1 MTTYGI
7 TTAGFVAK
15 TLADIKAEI
24 EDALKT
30 TFGDSINLQP
40 ESVFGQIVGIF
51 SERESLIWELAEAT
65 YDSQYPESAENI
77 SLDFVL
83 ALTGLIRLSALES
96 VVIGQ
101 ALFGTATT
109 VIPAG
114 TGFSVSGDPDAKF
127 QTIEQVV
134 LGTGTDEVQTIGF
147 SATPTGGSFKL
158 NYNGEITAAILYSEG
173 STEVQTAL
181 NALAS
186 LSGVTVS
193 GSFAADFVVTFA
205 GDDGKQEQAILVEDS
220 NTLTNGG
227 AVTITITETTPGVYQ
242 AQVDCQ
248 AISTGPTVANAKTL
262 TVIDNPVSGLTRVF
276 NPADAVI
283 GRDIETDSE
292 ARNRRRNRLQIS
304 LAGPLEAVRTALLK
318 LNDDVDAIELESVV
332 VFENITN
339 TTDARGIPPKAF
351 EAFIY
356 QAGGA
361 TTRDQEIADAIWES
375 KPAGIEPHGDVSKSI
390 TDSQGLT
397 HTVKF
402 SRPTEIDIYL
412 ILDLTVT
419 SDYPADGDD
428 QVEAIMV
435 AWGNALGVGQDV
447 IVFPELVA
455 QLSSTAI
462 PGITDIVVKIGTA
475 PSPTLDNNV
484 IIDDGTSGSVEISR
498 WDTARITV
506 NS

>member
-1 MTTYGI
+1 MIFGI
-7 TTAGFVAK
+7 TTTGFVAK

-24 EDALKT
+24 EDALRT
-30 TFGDSINLQP
+30 TFGEQINLLP
-40 ESVFGQIVGIF
+40 ESVFGQLVGIF
-51 SERESLIWELAEAT
+51 SERESLLWELAEAT
-65 YDSQYPESAENI
+65 YDSQYPESAENT

-83 ALTGLIRLSALES
+83 ALTGLLRLDALES

-109 VIPAG
+109 VIPLG
-114 TGFSVSGDPDAKF
+114 TGFSVNGDPDAKF
-127 QTIEQVV
+127 QTIEEVT
-134 LGTGTDEVQTIGF
+134 LGVGVDEVQGITF

-158 NYNGEITAAILYSEG
+158 NYSGEITAAILFSEG

-193 GSFAADFVVTFA
+193 GSFAAGFVVTFA
-205 GDDGKQEQAILVEDS
+205 GNDGKQEQPILVEDS

-227 AVTITITETTPGVYQ
+227 AVTITITETTPGEYQ

-248 AISTGPTVANAKTL
+248 AITTGPTIANASTL

-276 NPADAVI
+276 NPEDAVI
-283 GRDIETDSE
+283 GRNIETDAE

-304 LAGPLEAVRTALLK
+304 LAGPLEAIRTALLK
-318 LNDDVDAIELESVV
+318 LNDDVEAIELESVV

-339 TTDARGIPPKAF
+339 TIDARGIPPKAF

-361 TTRDQEIADAIWES
+361 TIRDQEIADAIWES
-375 KPAGIEPHGDVSKSI
+375 KPAGIEPHGDVSKTV
-390 TDSQGLT
+390 TDSQGLI

-402 SRPTEIDIYL
+402 SRPDEVDIYL
-412 ILDLTVT
+412 ILDLTV
-419 SDYPADGDD
+419 DANYPTDGDS
-428 QVEAIMV
+428 QVEAVMV

-447 IVFPELVA
+447 IVLPSLVA
-455 QLSSTAI
+455 QLDDI
-462 PGITDIVVKIGTA
+462 PGITDVVVKIGIA
-475 PSPTLDNNV
+475 PAPTLDDNI
-484 IIDDGTSGSVEISR
+484 IIDDGTGGDVEISR
-498 WDTARITV
+498 WDTSRVEV